1 MFVGR
6 GCEATHS
13 NFIIGKILETN
24 QKSAWPCY
32 AYSKLET
39 LVGLGCERVAIG
51 QWAVRNITNTDNQAN
66 ASTVD
71 WLRTVT
77 FVGSYPKTP
86 TYTLSFEVGNHQS
99 SRHPQRDLSC
109 WECCTFRQIK
119 LTVRESI
126 YDRCGPTVPFRAMY
140 ATSTRSTRSQKASRL
155 CPTLRTY
162 FLADVQ
168 PSFSLAV
175 YPKTQSTWRQHN
187 LGDLSIRYQGFL
199 EEVGVL
205 YNWEASSLLTN
216 ISSFEINNPAARNYG
231 RSRSAASVNSG
242 NKEISIAAG
251 PAPKDSIQP
260 NRWLM
265 SL

>member
-1 MFVGR
+1 MHILSWKLWSVSAVR
-6 GCEATHS
+6 GLRLAS
-13 NFIIGKILETN
+13 GQFET
-24 QKSAWPCY
+24 SP
-32 AYSKLET
+32 T
-39 LVGLGCERVAIG
+39 LTTKRMRVPWADCERWRSLARI
-51 QWAVRNITNTDNQAN
+51 
-66 ASTVD
+66 
-71 WLRTVT
+71 
-77 FVGSYPKTP
+77 PKTP

-126 YDRCGPTVPFRAMY
+126 YDRCGPTVPFGAMY
-140 ATSTRSTRSQKASRL
+140 TTSTRSTRSQKAPWL